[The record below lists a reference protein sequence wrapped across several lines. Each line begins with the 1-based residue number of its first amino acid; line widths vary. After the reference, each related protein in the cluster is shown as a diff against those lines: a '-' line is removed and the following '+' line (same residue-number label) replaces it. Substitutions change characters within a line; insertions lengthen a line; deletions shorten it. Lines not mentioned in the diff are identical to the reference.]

1 MIFHWHTQCPLGRH
15 REKPMKNFIKHIL
28 TNMIFG
34 LTLLHTQQFDI
45 MNANQT
51 DKVAM
56 SSQYTVTKNGIEQ
69 FSLNA
74 LSHPFVVTTGDT
86 LYVGRQQNTTSVDTR
101 EMIPAHSAL
110 QQNFPNPFNNSTVI
124 RYSVDEQSDISLKIY
139 DMTGKEISTLVNES
153 KQAGTFSIG
162 FANTNIASGTYF
174 YRLIAKNAVGK
185 ATVETKKMIV
195 MK

>member
-1 MIFHWHTQCPLGRH
+1 MAHSMPL
-15 REKPMKNFIKHIL
+15 REAQSLTMKNLIKHIL
-28 TNMIFG
+28 INTVFG
-34 LTLLHTQQFDI
+34 LALIYAQQFDI
-45 MNANQT
+45 MNVNLT

-56 SSQYTVTKNGIEQ
+56 SSHYTITKNGIEQ
-69 FSLNA
+69 FLVSA
-74 LSHPFVVTTGDT
+74 LAHPFAITTGDT
-86 LYVGRQQNTTSVDTR
+86 LYVGRQQNTTSVEER
-101 EMIPAHSAL
+101 SVVPEKSSL

-124 RYSVDEQSDISLKIY
+124 RYSVDRQSDVSITVY

-162 FANTNIASGTYF
+162 FSNTNIASGTYF
-174 YRLIAKNAVGK
+174 YRLIAKSAEGK

>member
-1 MIFHWHTQCPLGRH
+1 
-15 REKPMKNFIKHIL
+15 MKNLIKHIL
-28 TNMIFG
+28 TNAIFG
-34 LTLLHTQQFDI
+34 IALLYAQQFDL
-45 MNANQT
+45 MNVNQT

-69 FSLNA
+69 FTINA
-74 LSHPFVVTTGDT
+74 LSQPFIVTTGDT
-86 LYVGRQQNTTSVDTR
+86 LYVGRQLNSTSVQ
-101 EMIPAHSAL
+101 EHGMIPERSSL

-124 RYSVDEQSDISLKIY
+124 RYSVNQQSDVSLKVY

-174 YRLIAKNAVGK
+174 YRLIAKNAEGK

>member
-1 MIFHWHTQCPLGRH
+1 
-15 REKPMKNFIKHIL
+15 MKNLIKHIL
-28 TNMIFG
+28 ANSIFG
-34 LTLLHTQQFDI
+34 MALIHAQQFDI
-45 MNANQT
+45 MNVNQT

-69 FSLNA
+69 FTLNA
-74 LSHPFVVTTGDT
+74 LSHPFAITTGDT
-86 LYVGRQQNTTSVDTR
+86 LYVGRQSNSTSVEDR
-101 EMIPAHSAL
+101 EMIPTRSSL

-124 RYSVDEQSDISLKIY
+124 RYSIDQQSDVSIKVY
-139 DMTGKEISTLVNES
+139 DIAGKEISTLVNES

-174 YRLIAKNAVGK
+174 YRLIAKSANGK

>member
-1 MIFHWHTQCPLGRH
+1 LIHA
-15 REKPMKNFIKHIL
+15 
-28 TNMIFG
+28 
-34 LTLLHTQQFDI
+34 QQFDI

-69 FSLNA
+69 FMMNA

-86 LYVGRQQNTTSVDTR
+86 LYVGRQQNTTSAVNEN
-101 EMIPAHSAL
+101 EMIPVRPSL

-124 RYSVDEQSDISLKIY
+124 RYSVDQQSDVSLTVY
-139 DMTGKEISTLVNES
+139 DLTGKEISTLVNES

-174 YRLIAKNAVGK
+174 YRLIAKSADGK
-185 ATVETKKMIV
+185 ATVETKK
-195 MK
+195 